1 MKEHTT
7 FIQIG
12 KSRLIPIPFWAWL
25 AITRAKIKYLA
36 VKIWILRRLGIIYD
50 FERGL
55 TPRALDALPESE
67 CPYCH
72 EKFTGTYGDHV
83 LQKAERQ

>member
-1 MKEHTT
+1 MTDYRKYSNVLSVSYGDMYGRFLQLDCGHEVYRY
-7 FIQIG
+7 G
-12 KSRLIPIPFWAWL
+12 KVAP
-25 AITRAKIKYLA
+25 KK
-36 VKIWILRRLGIIYD
+36 VKC
-50 FERGL
+50 ERCFL